1 MGVRSS
7 CFAEDALL

>member
-1 MGVRSS
+1 MGVRSG